1 MRATHEAASLEQDM
15 STSRR
20 GESITKITRAP
31 AGRRKR
37 GAVSHSIEAES
48 NLRTFRTLPTFRL
61 HVLARVSER
70 FFEQYYQREFGN
82 SLLECRMIGI
92 TGDFGQL
99 SFKRLC
105 ETANLDK
112 SHASRLIDRL
122 IKRRLLH
129 KVSHPSDQRSVM
141 LGLTA
146 SGRQCH
152 RALHASAR
160 TLADRWLSALTRDAR
175 RVFQESLV
183 KLVEQMRVMND
194 EERGTKGR
202 TLKRPDAVNP
212 DAEAALREV
221 IVDRRMATQL
231 YDLLGSALG
240 KKRKT

>member
-1 MRATHEAASLEQDM
+1 MRQNGNKGRPAKRARKTGARSDA
-15 STSRR
+15 RR
-20 GESITKITRAP
+20 NSGTRARADDAD
-31 AGRRKR
+31 AG
-37 GAVSHSIEAES
+37 
-48 NLRTFRTLPTFRL
+48 LRTFRTLPTFRL

-70 FFEQYYQREFGN
+70 FFEQYYQREFGL

-112 SHASRLIDRL
+112 SHASRLIDKL
-122 IKRRLLH
+122 IARKLLH

-141 LGLTA
+141 LGLT
-146 SGRQCH
+146 STGRECH

-160 TLADRWLSALTRDAR
+160 ALADRWLSALTRDAR

-183 KLVEQMRVMND
+183 KLVEQMRVMSD
-194 EERGTKGR
+194 EQRNAARAGKGAR
-202 TLKRPDAVNP
+202 KLPASALNP

-221 IVDRRMATQL
+221 IVDRRMAAQL
-231 YDLLGSALG
+231 YQLLGAALG
-240 KKRKT
+240 EKSR